1 MGKMTFTPEMLDARD
16 EEVNLALITGPIGDL
31 ISADI
36 DRSIEL
42 LCEWFYETMD
52 MDAHEYCRANNLEF
66 WDEVTYDYRVMFD
79 KVWKLV
85 ADVLETELDDIFGE
99 DGPVKLSAYNP
110 SESRPATGLFGQ
122 DREVAMF
129 RWTIDGQKLWELAKD
144 ELGTD
149 QITNGYGISG
159 FIRTSDD
166 NYWAQIKVLEALVSD
181 DFWYT
186 IQCAMSEDN
195 TIEEMMSF
203 GKLDEAM
210 AEAA

>member
-1 MGKMTFTPEMLDARD
+1 MGKMTFTPELLNAKD
-16 EEVNLALITGPIGDL
+16 EDVNLALIVGGIGDL

-36 DRSIEL
+36 DRAIDL
-42 LCEWFYETMD
+42 FCEWFAETMD
-52 MDAHEYCRANNLEF
+52 MDADEYCRANNLEF
-66 WDEVTYDYRVMFD
+66 WDEVTYNYWAMFD
-79 KVWKLV
+79 KVWQLV
-85 ADVLETELDDIFGE
+85 ADVLETELDDIFGA

-122 DREVAMF
+122 EREVAMF
-129 RWTIDGQKLWELAKD
+129 RWTIDGEKLWELAKD

-149 QITNGYGISG
+149 QISDGHGISG
-159 FIRTSDD
+159 FTRTCDD
-166 NYWAQIKVLEALVSD
+166 DYWAQIKVLEALVTD
-181 DFWYT
+181 EFWYT

-210 AEAA
+210 ADAA